1 MASAARCR
9 VEFDMAALRDAAAR
23 SDETR
28 TALVAA
34 TDHIVAAAN
43 TMGASTHSG
52 GHGYDTKGTGRPRRG
67 QGWLQHD
74 RSPAPVTGPQASY
87 AGNVRMQRD
96 GYMGIVYTANHAAQ
110 LDNHRNNTLLK
121 AKG

>member
-1 MASAARCR
+1 MAP
-9 VEFDMAALRDAAAR
+9 AR
-23 SDETR
+23 SLAR
-28 TALVAA
+28 AR
-34 TDHIVAAAN
+34 HW
-43 TMGASTHSG
+43 S
-52 GHGYDTKGTGRPRRG
+52 
-67 QGWLQHD
+67 W
-74 RSPAPVTGPQASY
+74 ASY